1 MNSSNNRDVKID
13 ANGSADASSASK
25 PQNLSIDDIMW
36 RVRMA
41 VAQRSGQ
48 TGTAVP
54 TNLADIPSFE
64 EFLPKSVA
72 PRLPR
77 KDEYALAELLA
88 YSGPDF
94 IDVAYSAILHRSPD
108 ENGFNWYFYLLRT
121 GAATKVEI
129 LWELCSS
136 QEGQAAGVRIAGL
149 RLPYALHH
157 WRRKRFIGPI
167 VAWVD
172 AFLRLGTLADCLSAS
187 EASQAREI
195 QETGRTLNLAAECLA
210 QRIASLKLQ
219 LAARP
224 TAAEFETL
232 KNEYAAVVQR
242 LTELEHLAH
251 TKFRRQ
257 EEERERLK
265 NRLDFTAPIQR
276 LLAREQLSVE
286 QSLALDSFYA
296 NFEDRFRGDRAVIRA
311 RMEPYLAMVREAG
324 AGSVEA
330 PVIDIGCGRGEWLEV
345 LRDNG
350 CIGRG
355 IDNNRVFVDAC
366 RRLGLE
372 VIEGDAIDSLR
383 AMQDGSVGAVTAMH
397 VVEHL
402 PFEHVMALL
411 NEVRRIL
418 RPGGLILLETPNP
431 ENLSVAHHWFY
442 MDPTHR
448 NPLPPEALCWIVES
462 RGFQDCR
469 IERLTIARDLHALP
483 LLPDDQPGA
492 QSINAVL
499 ALLNAAPDYAIV
511 ARRPH
516 AK

>member
-1 MNSSNNRDVKID
+1 MNTSDNGGGNVPEVSRSDVAPFRSK
-13 ANGSADASSASK
+13 AD
-25 PQNLSIDDIMW
+25 NLSIDDIMW
-36 RVRMA
+36 RVRVA

-54 TNLADIPSFE
+54 TNLADIPSYE
-64 EFLPKSVA
+64 EFLPKWKSVV

-108 ENGFNWYFYLLRT
+108 ENGFNHYFNLLRN

-129 LWELCSS
+129 LWTLCSS
-136 QEGQAAGVRIAGL
+136 QEGQAAGVRIVGL

-157 WRRKRFIGPI
+157 WRRKRFLGPI

-224 TAAEFETL
+224 TVAEFETL

-257 EEERERLK
+257 EEER
-265 NRLDFTAPIQR
+265 
-276 LLAREQLSVE
+276 
-286 QSLALDSFYA
+286 
-296 NFEDRFRGDRAVIRA
+296 
-311 RMEPYLAMVREAG
+311 
-324 AGSVEA
+324 
-330 PVIDIGCGRGEWLEV
+330 
-345 LRDNG
+345 
-350 CIGRG
+350 
-355 IDNNRVFVDAC
+355 
-366 RRLGLE
+366 
-372 VIEGDAIDSLR
+372 
-383 AMQDGSVGAVTAMH
+383 
-397 VVEHL
+397 
-402 PFEHVMALL
+402 
-411 NEVRRIL
+411 
-418 RPGGLILLETPNP
+418 
-431 ENLSVAHHWFY
+431 
-442 MDPTHR
+442 
-448 NPLPPEALCWIVES
+448 
-462 RGFQDCR
+462 
-469 IERLTIARDLHALP
+469 
-483 LLPDDQPGA
+483 
-492 QSINAVL
+492 
-499 ALLNAAPDYAIV
+499 
-511 ARRPH
+511 
-516 AK
+516 